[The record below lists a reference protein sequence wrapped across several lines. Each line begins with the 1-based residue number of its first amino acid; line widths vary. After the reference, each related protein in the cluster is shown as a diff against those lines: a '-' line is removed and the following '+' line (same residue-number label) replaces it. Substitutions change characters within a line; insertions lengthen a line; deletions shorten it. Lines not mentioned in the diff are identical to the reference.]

1 MSRSEPEELLW
12 ELSRLDQEDGS
23 EPAGTVGESPGGP
36 AIEMADAV
44 LTAYRDGALSA
55 PEQRRVEEHLGRSI
69 AARERLAELAG
80 VAPPA
85 MAESARAKFLV
96 ALGASARRRAVPFFP
111 IPARSPWLLAVA
123 AVLVALVGTV
133 FVMAPRGPIELPPLP
148 SFDASI
154 RGLAEVRDGGGTPA
168 SGSRFTTAEADTAV
182 TVGVVV
188 RPPRTG
194 LTVGLYTLRPD
205 PVSERDKMVRLPFEP
220 TWETRSTAVFRAPA
234 SALVGRAPGMY
245 RLFAVIAREGG
256 LPPDR
261 ILAPGEGPEVAFAG
275 RDLKVEPLRL
285 EIVQGADPGQSRAS
299 PNREANTP

>member
-12 ELSRLDQEDGS
+12 ELSGLDQEDGLES
-23 EPAGTVGESPGGP
+23 TPAVGESPDAP
-36 AIEMADAV
+36 ANEIPDAV
-44 LTAYRDGALSA
+44 LTAYRASTLSA
-55 PEQRRVEEHLGRSI
+55 QEERRVEVRLGRSPVV
-69 AARERLAELAG
+69 RERLAELAG
-80 VAPPA
+80 MAPPV
-85 MAESARAKFLV
+85 MSESARQRFLL
-96 ALGASARRRAVPFFP
+96 ALGASARRRAVPLLP
-111 IPARSPWLLAVA
+111 IPAHPAWLLAVA
-123 AVLVALVGTV
+123 AALVALVGTV
-133 FVMAPRGPIELPPLP
+133 FVMSPRGPVELPSLP

-154 RGLAEVRDGGGTPA
+154 HGLAEVRDGGGTPA

-188 RPPRTG
+188 QPPRTG

-205 PVSERDKMVRLPFEP
+205 PVSQRGKMVRLPFEP

-234 SALVGRAPGMY
+234 SALVGRAPGTY
-245 RLFAVIAREGG
+245 QLFAVIAREGG

-285 EIVQGADPGQSRAS
+285 EIVHGADPGQSRAS
-299 PNREANTP
+299 PNREANEP